1 MRSPRQQRE
10 LLKELERGAPRER
23 SFAQLFPWR
32 NLARA
37 LLLVV
42 VILAI
47 VAIKKSAAPLLSRVG
62 ELVGAPTVAPS
73 SPQAHPPR

>member
-1 MRSPRQQRE
+1 MRSPHQQRE
-10 LLKELERGAPRER
+10 LQKELERGEPRER

-47 VAIKKSAAPLLSRVG
+47 VAIKKSAAPLISRVG
-62 ELVGAPTVAPS
+62 ELVGAPAPPPS
-73 SPQAHPPR
+73 PPRARQPR

>member
-10 LLKELERGAPRER
+10 LQKELERGGPRER

-62 ELVGAPTVAPS
+62 ELVGTPTGAPS
-73 SPQAHPPR
+73 SPRAHQPR